1 MGTIN
6 CCDTKKTKNEEEKN
20 ELTSERT
27 NSKPQLICFYESGNE
42 KQKDYCIKLKN
53 NFKHQKT
60 IIYDIQSIPK
70 VSFCIKIINN
80 EKIVD
85 LQKEFS
91 DNDEVMEE
99 TLKKAYDFLNQFD

>member
-1 MGTIN
+1 MIQ
-6 CCDTKKTKNEEEKN
+6 K
-20 ELTSERT
+20 
-27 NSKPQLICFYESGNE
+27 

-70 VSFCIKIINN
+70 VPFCIKIVGN

-85 LQKEFS
+85 LQKQFS